1 MRQMTKAPSNILI
14 VDDDDLVSLSIKL
27 LLEPHFQKVVTSGTP
42 ERIPAMLRSESVD
55 VLLLDMNFR
64 PGETSGAEGL
74 FWLRK
79 VLHDAPDVQVV
90 LMTAYADIQVAIDAL
105 KEGAL
110 DFIVKPWQNEKLL
123 TTVRTAAV
131 VNQEKRK
138 VRQLRSQRKGILAA
152 FDKQYEPL
160 RGNAESIREIRKTI
174 SKVAPTDAAILILG
188 ENGTGKEVIAREIH
202 RQSNRFDE
210 VFMSV
215 DLGSLSDS
223 LFESELFGHRKG
235 AFTDA
240 REDRIGRFEAAAGG
254 TLLLDEIG
262 NVPLHLQAKL
272 LTVLQQKSI
281 VRLGTNEPI
290 PVDVRII
297 CATNTDVRKMVAEGT
312 FREDLLYRI
321 NTVEIRV
328 PPLQERLDDVPELA
342 NYFLEKFNTKY
353 HKRHTF
359 DADVYAEL
367 QKYRWPG
374 NIREL
379 QHAVERAVIMSDKD
393 VLDVSDFTD
402 LRKSDETGFVFDHLN
417 LEKIEAW
424 AVKKAIAKH
433 HGNIS
438 HAADELGIS
447 RGAIYRRIEKY
458 GI

>member
-1 MRQMTKAPSNILI
+1 MPKVPSNVLI
-14 VDDDDLVSLSIKL
+14 VDDDELVSLSIKL
-27 LLEPHFQKVVTSGTP
+27 LLDPHFQKVVSCRTP
-42 ERIPAMLRSESVD
+42 ERIPAMLRSEAID

-64 PGETSGAEGL
+64 PGETSGSEGL

-79 VLHDAPDVQVV
+79 VLNDAADVQVV

-123 TTVRTAAV
+123 ATVRTAAL

-138 VRQLRSQRKGILAA
+138 VRQLRYQRKGILAA

-160 RGNAESIREIRKTI
+160 RGEAESIREIKKTI
-174 SKVAPTDAAILILG
+174 AKVAPTDAAVLILG

-202 RQSNRFDE
+202 RQSLRHDE

-215 DLGSLSDS
+215 DLGALSDT

-254 TLLLDEIG
+254 TLFLDEIG

-272 LTVLQQKSI
+272 LTAIQQKSI

-297 CATNTDVRKMVAEGT
+297 CATNTDLRKMATQGA

-321 NTVEIRV
+321 NTVEINV
-328 PPLQERLDDVPELA
+328 PPLRDRTEDVADLA
-342 NYFLEKFNTKY
+342 EYFLERFNSKY
-353 HKRHTF
+353 YKRLMFHPDIF
-359 DADVYAEL
+359 DEL
-367 QKYRWPG
+367 KKYRWPG

-379 QHAVERAVIMSDKD
+379 QHAVERAVIMAEKD
-393 VLDVSDFTD
+393 MLDASDFSV
-402 LRKSDETGFVFDHLN
+402 LRKSDDADFTFEQLN
-417 LEKIEAW
+417 LEKLEAW
-424 AVKKAIAKH
+424 AVRKAIAKH

-447 RGAIYRRIEKY
+447 RGAIYRRIEKF

>member
-1 MRQMTKAPSNILI
+1 MTTTPSNILI
-14 VDDDDLVSLSIKL
+14 VDDDELVSLSIKL

-42 ERIPAMLRSESVD
+42 ERIPALLRSESID

-64 PGETSGAEGL
+64 PGEASGSEGL

-79 VLHDAPDVQVV
+79 VLHESPDVQVI

-105 KEGAL
+105 KDGAL

-138 VRQLRSQRKGILAA
+138 VRQLRSQRKGILSAL
-152 FDKQYEPL
+152 DKQHEPL
-160 RGNAESIREIRKTI
+160 RGNAEGIREIKRTI
-174 SKVAPTDAAILILG
+174 SKVAPTDAAVLILG

-202 RQSNRFDE
+202 RQSNRADE
-210 VFMSV
+210 VFMAV
-215 DLGSLSDS
+215 DLGSLSDT

-240 REDRIGRFEAAAGG
+240 KEDRIGRFEAAAGG
-254 TLLLDEIG
+254 TLFLDEIG

-281 VRLGTNEPI
+281 VRLGSNDPI
-290 PVDVRII
+290 PVDVRVI
-297 CATNTDVRKMVAEGT
+297 CATNTDLRKMVGQNT

-328 PPLQERLDDVPELA
+328 PSLHDRLEDIPDLA
-342 NYFLEKFNTKY
+342 SYFLEKFNAKY

-359 DADVYAEL
+359 HPDVLPEL

-393 VLDVSDFTD
+393 ILETNDFTD
-402 LRKSDETGFVFDHLN
+402 LRRADEAAFIFDHLN

-433 HGNIS
+433 QGNIS

>member
-1 MRQMTKAPSNILI
+1 MPKVPSNVLI
-14 VDDDDLVSLSIKL
+14 VDDDELVSLSIKL
-27 LLEPHFQKVVTSGTP
+27 LLDPHFQKVVSCRTP
-42 ERIPAMLRSESVD
+42 ERIPAMLRSEAID

-64 PGETSGAEGL
+64 PGETSGSEGL

-79 VLHDAPDVQVV
+79 VLNDAADVQVV

-123 TTVRTAAV
+123 ATVRTAAL

-138 VRQLRSQRKGILAA
+138 VRQLRYQRKGILAA

-160 RGNAESIREIRKTI
+160 RGEAESIREIKKTI
-174 SKVAPTDAAILILG
+174 AKVAPTDAAVLILG
-188 ENGTGKEVIAREIH
+188 ENGAGKEVIAREIH
-202 RQSNRFDE
+202 RQSLRHDE

-215 DLGSLSDS
+215 DLGALSDT

-254 TLLLDEIG
+254 TLFLDEIG
-262 NVPLHLQAKL
+262 NVPLHLQVKL
-272 LTVLQQKSI
+272 LTAIQQKSI

-297 CATNTDVRKMVAEGT
+297 CATNTDLRKMATQGA

-321 NTVEIRV
+321 NTVEINV
-328 PPLQERLDDVPELA
+328 PPLRDRTEDVADLA
-342 NYFLEKFNTKY
+342 EYFLERFNSKY
-353 HKRHTF
+353 YKRLMFHPDIF
-359 DADVYAEL
+359 DEL
-367 QKYRWPG
+367 KKYRWPG

-379 QHAVERAVIMSDKD
+379 QHAVERAVIMAEKD
-393 VLDVSDFTD
+393 MLDASDFSV
-402 LRKSDETGFVFDHLN
+402 LRKSDDADFTFEQLN
-417 LEKIEAW
+417 LEKLEAW
-424 AVKKAIAKH
+424 AVRKAIAKH

>member
-1 MRQMTKAPSNILI
+1 MPKVPSNVLI
-14 VDDDDLVSLSIKL
+14 VDDDELVSLSIKL
-27 LLEPHFQKVVTSGTP
+27 LLDPHFQKVVSCRTP
-42 ERIPAMLRSESVD
+42 ERIPAMLRSEAID

-64 PGETSGAEGL
+64 PGETSGSEGL

-79 VLHDAPDVQVV
+79 VLNDAADVQVV

-123 TTVRTAAV
+123 ATVRTAAL

-138 VRQLRSQRKGILAA
+138 VRQLRYQRKGILAA

-160 RGNAESIREIRKTI
+160 RGEAESIREIKKTI
-174 SKVAPTDAAILILG
+174 AKVAPTDAAVLILG

-202 RQSNRFDE
+202 RQSLRHDE

-215 DLGSLSDS
+215 DLGALSDT

-240 REDRIGRFEAAAGG
+240 REDRVGRFEAAAGG
-254 TLLLDEIG
+254 TLFLDEIG

-272 LTVLQQKSI
+272 LTAIQQKSI

-297 CATNTDVRKMVAEGT
+297 CATNTDLRKMATQGA

-321 NTVEIRV
+321 NTVEINV
-328 PPLQERLDDVPELA
+328 PPLRDRTEDVADLA
-342 NYFLEKFNTKY
+342 EYFLERFNSKY
-353 HKRHTF
+353 YKRLMFHPDIF
-359 DADVYAEL
+359 DEL
-367 QKYRWPG
+367 KKYRWPG

-379 QHAVERAVIMSDKD
+379 QHAVERAVIMAEKD
-393 VLDVSDFTD
+393 MLDASDFSV
-402 LRKSDETGFVFDHLN
+402 LRKSDDADFTFEQLN
-417 LEKIEAW
+417 LEKLEAW
-424 AVKKAIAKH
+424 AVRKAIAKH

-447 RGAIYRRIEKY
+447 RGAIYRRIEKF

>member
-1 MRQMTKAPSNILI
+1 MPKVPSNVLI
-14 VDDDDLVSLSIKL
+14 VDDDELVSLSIKL
-27 LLEPHFQKVVTSGTP
+27 LLDPHFQKVVSCRTP
-42 ERIPAMLRSESVD
+42 ERIPAMLRSEAID

-64 PGETSGAEGL
+64 PGETSGSEGL

-79 VLHDAPDVQVV
+79 VLNDAADVQVV

-123 TTVRTAAV
+123 ATVRTAAL

-138 VRQLRSQRKGILAA
+138 VRQLRYQCKGILAA

-160 RGNAESIREIRKTI
+160 RGEAESIREIKKTI
-174 SKVAPTDAAILILG
+174 AKVAPTDAAVLILG

-202 RQSNRFDE
+202 RQSLRHDE

-215 DLGSLSDS
+215 DLGALSDT

-240 REDRIGRFEAAAGG
+240 REDRVGRFEAAAGG
-254 TLLLDEIG
+254 TLFLDEIG
-262 NVPLHLQAKL
+262 NVPLHLQVKL
-272 LTVLQQKSI
+272 LTAIQQKSI

-297 CATNTDVRKMVAEGT
+297 CATNTDLRKMATQGA

-321 NTVEIRV
+321 NTVEINV
-328 PPLQERLDDVPELA
+328 PPLRDRTEDVADLA
-342 NYFLEKFNTKY
+342 EYFLERFNSKY
-353 HKRHTF
+353 YKRLMFHPDIF
-359 DADVYAEL
+359 DEL
-367 QKYRWPG
+367 KKYRWPG

-379 QHAVERAVIMSDKD
+379 QHAVERAVIMAEKD
-393 VLDVSDFTD
+393 MLDASDFSV
-402 LRKSDETGFVFDHLN
+402 LRKSDDADFTFEQLN
-417 LEKIEAW
+417 LEKLEAW
-424 AVKKAIAKH
+424 AVRKAIAKH

>member
-1 MRQMTKAPSNILI
+1 MPKVPSNVLI
-14 VDDDDLVSLSIKL
+14 VDDDELVSLSIKL
-27 LLEPHFQKVVTSGTP
+27 LLDPHFQKVVSCRTP
-42 ERIPAMLRSESVD
+42 ERIPAMLRSEAID

-64 PGETSGAEGL
+64 PGKTSGSEGL

-79 VLHDAPDVQVV
+79 VLNDAADVQVV

-123 TTVRTAAV
+123 ATVRTAAL

-138 VRQLRSQRKGILAA
+138 VRQLRYQRKGILAA

-160 RGNAESIREIRKTI
+160 RGEAESIREIKKTI
-174 SKVAPTDAAILILG
+174 AKVAPTDAAVLILG

-202 RQSNRFDE
+202 RQSLRHDE

-215 DLGSLSDS
+215 DLGALSDT

-254 TLLLDEIG
+254 TLFLDEIG
-262 NVPLHLQAKL
+262 NVPLHLQVKL
-272 LTVLQQKSI
+272 LTAIQQKSI

-297 CATNTDVRKMVAEGT
+297 CATNTDLRKMATQGA

-321 NTVEIRV
+321 NTVEINV
-328 PPLQERLDDVPELA
+328 PPLRDRTEDVADLA
-342 NYFLEKFNTKY
+342 EYFLERFNSKY
-353 HKRHTF
+353 YKRLMFHPDIF
-359 DADVYAEL
+359 DEL
-367 QKYRWPG
+367 KKYRWPG

-379 QHAVERAVIMSDKD
+379 QHAVERAVIMAEKD
-393 VLDVSDFTD
+393 MLDASDFSV
-402 LRKSDETGFVFDHLN
+402 LRKSDDADFTFEQLN
-417 LEKIEAW
+417 LEKLEAW
-424 AVKKAIAKH
+424 AVRKAIAKH